1 MSLAGLYIGTSILIS
16 DLVFHLGFS
25 HSKSLN
31 PSTLIS
37 MNESKKKIASEHF
50 IYKWCLCSQL
60 KQLVPPLTMDSNIAT
75 K

>member
-31 PSTLIS
+31 PSILIS
-37 MNESKKKIASEHF
+37 MNESKKKLLVNISF
-50 IYKWCLCSQL
+50 ING
-60 KQLVPPLTMDSNIAT
+60 VFAHN
-75 K
+75 